1 MGCRDNAPNKDTSL
15 RESTKAP
22 GYQKHI
28 KGEGAVCCKVNEIL
42 IK

>member
-15 RESTKAP
+15 RESTKAL